1 MSNINKLHLRF
12 CQYSL
17 AFKGN
22 TPRTIKWFKDDFKWF
37 QKFAQIEKIE
47 QLDKKIIEDWIYQ
60 GKLLHHWS
68 AKTIR
73 NRIQALHIFLSWC
86 VQENIIRNNPCEKI
100 PKPKVPKSLPKYLTQ
115 DQANRLLDWTK
126 AYPYIYTF
134 ERYRAV
140 AIISM
145 LIYTGIRKAEL
156 LNLKLL
162 DVDLEN
168 KTLFVRLGKCS
179 KDRMIPLH
187 HALIDAL
194 SEYLRERGKRNA
206 NSPYFFI
213 SLRDD
218 ERLGDTAIRRLVV
231 KLHKKSGIHFYPHLL
246 RHTFATLMLE
256 GGCNLYA
263 LSQMMGHSDIK
274 TTTIYLGASKAHL
287 EEQMGMHPINI

>member
-1 MSNINKLHLRF
+1 MLNIDQIHLRF

-22 TPRTIKWFKDDFKWF
+22 TPRTIKWFQDDFKWF
-37 QKFAQIEKIE
+37 QKFAHIERIE

-60 GKLLHHWS
+60 GKLVHNW
-68 AKTIR
+68 APKTIR
-73 NRIQALHIFLSWC
+73 NRIQGLHIFLSWC
-86 VQENIIRNNPCEKI
+86 VQENIIKDNPCKRI
-100 PKPKVPKSLPKYLTQ
+100 PKPKIPKSLPKYLTQ

-126 AYPYIYTF
+126 AYPYTYTF
-134 ERYRAV
+134 ERFRAI

-145 LIYTGIRKAEL
+145 FIYTGIRKAEL

-168 KTLFVRLGKCS
+168 KTMFIRLGKCS

-187 HALIDAL
+187 HSLVETLAD
-194 SEYLRERGKRNA
+194 YLKEREKLNIFC
-206 NSPYFFI
+206 PYFFT
-213 SLRDD
+213 SLREDKK
-218 ERLGDTAIRRLVV
+218 LGETAIRRLVV
-231 KLHKKSGIHFYPHLL
+231 KLQKKSGIHFYPHLL

-256 GGCNLYA
+256 GGVNLYA

-287 EEQMGMHPINI
+287 EEQMSMHPINF

>member
-1 MSNINKLHLRF
+1 MLHINQIHDRF

-37 QKFAQIEKIE
+37 QKFANIERIE
-47 QLDKKIIEDWIYQ
+47 QLDKQLIESWIYK
-60 GKLLHHWS
+60 GKLEKNWS

-73 NRIQALHIFLSWC
+73 NRLQSLNIFLGWC
-86 VQENIIRNNPCEKI
+86 LQEELIKENPCKKI
-100 PKPKVPKSLPKYLTQ
+100 PKPKVPKSLPKYLTR
-115 DQANRLLDWTK
+115 DQTNRLLDWTRS
-126 AYPYIYTF
+126 YHYHYSF
-134 ERYRAV
+134 ERSRAV
-140 AIISM
+140 AIIS
-145 LIYTGIRKAEL
+145 IFIFTGIRKAEL
-156 LNLKLL
+156 LNLKLA

-168 KTLFVRLGKCS
+168 KSLFVRLGKCG
-179 KDRMIPLH
+179 KDRIIPLH
-187 HALIDAL
+187 HSLIETLAD
-194 SEYLRERGKRNA
+194 YLKERDKRKKYC
-206 NSPYFFI
+206 PYFFT

-218 ERLGDTAIRRLVV
+218 ERISETAIRRLVV
-231 KLHKKSGIHFYPHLL
+231 KLNKKSGIHFYPHLL

-287 EEQMGMHPINI
+287 EEQMGMHPISI